1 MPIQKVKGGYKWG
14 ESGKVYPTKAQA
26 AKQARAAY
34 ASGYK
39 GYQTGDVITQ
49 SEDPFAPNFEYDPT
63 GGTTT
68 TVGGPR
74 ESVSFGPSILDT
86 FLFGGAGPTGRWH
99 GMGAFG
105 ATPETRLARGFFDPN
120 LGPSGVAKIL
130 AQRAAV
136 KRLAQEY
143 GPIVSLINNQGG
155 LLGFGTSG
163 IGGLGLEEAYDK
175 YGIGAAAKI
184 ANRVKLA
191 QMFPAIAGLG
201 YLLNQIQEV
210 DPNQKGILGGTLGPQ
225 LRNLASRFFPRIKS
239 FEEKERERKERENFI
254 DSPYFQLEEIPEKR
268 ETDSMREERERKE
281 RAARVQQFANESLEN
296 RIAETGGDPSAF
308 MYGLVPGVAQSMNQG
323 LRASNIGKML
333 AKRAAGRALTG
344 KEAKYDRSGLNRKI
358 SSGGFSRR

>member
-14 ESGKVYPTKAQA
+14 KSGKVYPTKAQA

-39 GYQTGDVITQ
+39 GYQTGDVVTQ
-49 SEDPFAPNFEYDPT
+49 STDPWGSNFEYDPT
-63 GGTTT
+63 GSTTT

-86 FLFGGAGPTGRWH
+86 FLFGGAGPTGQWH

-130 AQRAAV
+130 AQKGVV

-143 GPIVSLINNQGG
+143 GPIVSLINNRGG
-155 LLGFGTSG
+155 LLGLGTSG
-163 IGGLGLEEAYDK
+163 IGGLGIEETFDK
-175 YGIGAAAKI
+175 NPLGAAAKI
-184 ANRVKLA
+184 GSRVKLA
-191 QMFPAIAGLG
+191 QMNPLIAGLG
-201 YLLNQIQEV
+201 YFLNQIQEV

-225 LRNLASRFFPRIKS
+225 LRNLASRFLPIKS
-239 FEEKERERKERENFI
+239 FEEKEGERENHWL
-254 DSPYFQLEEIPEKR
+254 DAPYFQLEEIPEKR
-268 ETDSMREERERKE
+268 ETDSMREERERAE
-281 RAARVQQFANESLEN
+281 RAARVQQFANESYAN
-296 RIAETGGDPSAF
+296 RIGETGGDPMSY
-308 MYGLVPGVAQSMNQG
+308 MYGSVPGVAQSTNQG

-333 AKRAAGRALTG
+333 AKRAAARALTG

-358 SSGGFSRR
+358 SSGGSSRR